1 MSTDA
6 LATTDEVVLAIDGA
20 VATVI
25 LNRPAARNAMNR
37 AMYRALQ
44 STFEALNGRD
54 DLRVVIIT
62 GAGDKAFAAGAD
74 IAEFADL
81 RSEEDVL
88 AYEQQVERMLDA
100 LERLAKPVIA
110 KIRGVATGGGWS
122 LAAACDLRLAAED
135 AQFGIP
141 IARTLGNCLPMGN
154 LARLVDLVGPH
165 HAKKLLFT
173 GRLISAQEALTIG
186 FLTEVVPPE
195 ALDDRVEALARD
207 LAGHA
212 PRTLRAT
219 KEGIRRLAAARRAV
233 DGRDLLLS
241 CYLSEDFREGV
252 RAFLE
257 KRRPVWTG
265 R

>member
-1 MSTDA
+1 MAA
-6 LATTDEVVLAIDGA
+6 LTDEVLLSVDGSI
-20 VATVI
+20 ATVT

-37 AMYRALQ
+37 AMYHALQ
-44 STFEALNGRD
+44 ATFETLNQRED
-54 DLRVVIIT
+54 IRVVIVT

-74 IAEFADL
+74 IAEFAAL
-81 RSEEDVL
+81 RTETDVL
-88 AYEQQVERMLDA
+88 AYEQQVEGMLGA

-110 KIRGVATGGGWS
+110 KIRGFATGGGCS
-122 LAAACDLRLAAED
+122 LAAACDLRVASDD
-135 AQFGIP
+135 AQIGIP

-154 LARLVDLVGPH
+154 LARLVDLVGPG
-165 HAKKLLFT
+165 HAKALLFT
-173 GRLISAQEALTIG
+173 GRLLSAHEALAAG
-186 FLTEVVPPE
+186 FLTEVTRP
-195 ALDDRVEALARD
+195 ADLDGRVDVLARQ
-207 LAGHA
+207 LTEHA

-219 KEGIRRLAAARRAV
+219 KEGILRLAASRRGI

-241 CYLSEDFREGV
+241 CYLSEDFQEGV